1 MTRSP
6 PRLFVDCSLTSGSI
20 IGLQKPQIHYLKN
33 VLRLRGGA
41 VVSLFNGRD
50 GEWRGSLATDLSHV
64 SVKVEKLQRPQ
75 PGPSGP
81 GLLFAPIKK
90 GPMEVLSQ
98 KATELGVSIFLPTI
112 TDYTDVTRSNYD
124 RIRAIAVEA
133 AEQCDRLTVP
143 VIEHPKKLNERLQ
156 AWPKNTKL
164 LFAAESGLAKPIDAA
179 LRNVRDK
186 DIRMD
191 WILAVGPAGGFSAA
205 EHEMLRGLSYAIPVG
220 LGPRLLKAETAAIAA
235 LSCWQSILGD
245 WANRPI
251 DRNEE

>member
-1 MTRSP
+1 M
-6 PRLFVDCSLTSGSI
+6 
-20 IGLQKPQIHYLKN
+20 
-33 VLRLRGGA
+33 
-41 VVSLFNGRD
+41 
-50 GEWRGSLATDLSHV
+50 
-64 SVKVEKLQRPQ
+64 
-75 PGPSGP
+75 
-81 GLLFAPIKK
+81 
-90 GPMEVLSQ
+90 LSQ

-112 TDYTDVTRSNYD
+112 TDYTDVTRSNYT

-156 AWPKNTKL
+156 VWPKNTKL
-164 LFAAESGLAKPIDAA
+164 LFAAESGLVKPIDAA
-179 LRNVRDK
+179 LRDIRDK

-191 WILAVGPAGGFSAA
+191 WIVAVGPAGGFSPA
-205 EHEMLRGLSYAIPVG
+205 EHEMLRSLSYAIPVG

-245 WANRPI
+245 WAYRPI

>member
-6 PRLFVDCSLTSGSI
+6 PRLFVDYSLTSGSI
-20 IGLQKPQIHYLKN
+20 IRLQKSQIHYLKN

-41 VVSLFNGRD
+41 LVSLFNGRD
-50 GEWRGSLATDLSHV
+50 GEWRGSLATDLSHI

-75 PGPSGP
+75 PDSSGP

-143 VIEHPKKLNERLQ
+143 VIENPKKLNERLQ
-156 AWPKNTKL
+156 VWPKNTKL
-164 LFAAESGLAKPIDAA
+164 LFAAETGSVKPIDAA
-179 LRNVRDK
+179 LRDIRDK

-191 WILAVGPAGGFSAA
+191 WIVAVGPAGGFSPA
-205 EHEMLRGLSYAIPVG
+205 EHEMLRSLSYAIPVG

-245 WANRPI
+245 WAYRPI